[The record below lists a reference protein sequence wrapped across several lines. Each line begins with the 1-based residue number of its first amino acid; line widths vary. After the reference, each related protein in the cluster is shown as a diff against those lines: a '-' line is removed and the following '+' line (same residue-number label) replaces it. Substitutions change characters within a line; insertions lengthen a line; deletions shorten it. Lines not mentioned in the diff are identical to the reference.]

1 MRKILGLSWQ
11 DQDGVIRI
19 SVTMDGTSKSQWARR
34 LRAKGI
40 ERDKRVCSAFRSKAF
55 TCSGTEVVNI
65 EILRGHSYRELDA
78 SASDSKDDQIVEL
91 VCEDA
96 RLRGLIELDTD
107 VACLLRYCLSD
118 EDLEKMG
125 LFWIAVMHKPIKVFD
140 GTSIHL
146 SVQRFYPGQTL
157 AAAIVGNFAKS
168 GSGVCYGF
176 AFRAP

>member
-1 MRKILGLSWQ
+1 MRKIPRVSWQ
-11 DQDGVIRI
+11 DHDGVIRI
-19 SVTMDGTSKSQWARR
+19 SVTMDGTSKSQWDRR
-34 LRAKGI
+34 LRSKGI
-40 ERDKRVCSAFRSKAF
+40 ERDKRVRSAFRSKAF
-55 TCSGTEVVNI
+55 TISGTEVVNI
-65 EILRGHSYRELDA
+65 EILRGHCYRELDA

-107 VACLLRYCLSD
+107 IACLLRYCLSD

-125 LFWIAVMHKPIKVFD
+125 LFWIAVMHKPITVFN
-140 GTSIHL
+140 GTSIQL
-146 SVQRFYPGQTL
+146 AVQRFYPGQTL
-157 AAAIVGNFAKS
+157 AAATVGKFAKN